1 MTIIKIVGRLNYIPD
16 KKALLISFLITL
28 SGCASV
34 SNSERFYQDQS
45 ARTNQLARIYD
56 GLTFDHSGLRS
67 DAKQHWDS
75 R

>member
-34 SNSERFYQDQS
+34 MSNSERFYQDHP
-45 ARTNQLARIYD
+45 RGRINWREYMTD
-56 GLTFDHSGLRS
+56 
-67 DAKQHWDS
+67 
-75 R
+75 